1 MNPANR
7 PSFQEISMYLLEYM
21 GDITN
26 EKSSNTPKANDDS
39 GESGERLLDRQSDEM
54 LISKAVRKSDSFA
67 FADFHD
73 FKEELANGNLS
84 AAALDKAISFVEN
97 LQEEEDSASG
107 SSNECYPTSPK
118 VHNRTNSCD
127 QKSKTETDV
136 TEPKVTPI
144 PKHTVKK
151 IRART
156 IHLQNKPLP
165 LPSEI
170 APQHKSPDIRRPTDI
185 GTGMIKMIPA
195 MKRKTSDVGLKIL
208 FQILNAERNYGT
220 KLGIFEKQ
228 FRKNSSLTSLLEP
241 GDSTILFQHFESL
254 YTLHKDFLAGLE
266 SLQLSD
272 HAREITNLFDKFG
285 GLFSTYLSFGTNL
298 IERLDLLR
306 NIRKN
311 RADVASKLDSLQLI
325 VGSSFET
332 YLAFPSS
339 YFVRIFVPAV
349 LKLIKELA
357 PSDKLEAIRL
367 QLEEIKQKLQE
378 TTSQYRSA
386 RMKELVSS
394 FEETHKPVPLK
405 DRWVVVR
412 EGVLQAVTLQD
423 ESIIELPTFV
433 LTPGCLLVAESK
445 GDKLRLVMQLLF
457 NANILTEADE
467 QSAVDFSVT
476 YSKDETSFMLG
487 VTARSIHE
495 KRVWMQEIAKFAT
508 KKAK

>member
-272 HAREITNLFDKFG
+272 HAREITNLFDKVI
-285 GLFSTYLSFGTNL
+285 L
-298 IERLDLLR
+298 
-306 NIRKN
+306 
-311 RADVASKLDSLQLI
+311 
-325 VGSSFET
+325 
-332 YLAFPSS
+332 
-339 YFVRIFVPAV
+339 
-349 LKLIKELA
+349 
-357 PSDKLEAIRL
+357 
-367 QLEEIKQKLQE
+367 
-378 TTSQYRSA
+378 
-386 RMKELVSS
+386 
-394 FEETHKPVPLK
+394 
-405 DRWVVVR
+405 
-412 EGVLQAVTLQD
+412 
-423 ESIIELPTFV
+423 
-433 LTPGCLLVAESK
+433 
-445 GDKLRLVMQLLF
+445 LLF
-457 NANILTEADE
+457 NYL
-467 QSAVDFSVT
+467 FSH
-476 YSKDETSFMLG
+476 SKFL
-487 VTARSIHE
+487 
-495 KRVWMQEIAKFAT
+495 
-508 KKAK
+508 